1 MTDRWTTGAPT
12 DVSGERSSHLEQS
25 LPPLTGAFGRL
36 LRGPGSDIAVEVASH
51 AGVELTLSVLAA
63 AASFSFPA
71 VEELVLEC
79 SSPRGITRLAGEIS
93 PGEGERLRFTV
104 HDVIELEQR
113 RRFVRVRVSRP
124 VRVSRE
130 ADGVVSHTFALDLSG
145 GGLLLS
151 GPDQLRPGEHVSFQL
166 RLEAGEP
173 PIEGYARVVRMVGS
187 GHPAVTFY
195 SIKPADRERLVHF
208 IFDCERSAR
217 ALVPQMPHPPGDPG
231 AREPRDAN

>member
-1 MTDRWTTGAPT
+1 M
-12 DVSGERSSHLEQS
+12 SGESSWPTERG

-36 LRGPGSDIAVEVASH
+36 LRGPGSDIAVEVASQ
-51 AGVELTLSVLAA
+51 AGGELTLTVLAA
-63 AASFSFPA
+63 SVSFSFPA

-79 SSPRGITRLAGEIS
+79 SSPRGITRLAGEVT
-93 PGEGERLRFTV
+93 PGDADRLRFIV
-104 HDVIELEQR
+104 HDVIEVEQR

-124 VRVSRE
+124 VRVARE
-130 ADGVVSHTFALDLSG
+130 ADGAVSHTFALDLSG

-151 GPDQLRPGEHVSFQL
+151 GPDQLRPGEHVSFRL

-173 PIEGYARVVRMVGS
+173 PIEGYARVVRLVGS

-217 ALVPQMPHPPGDPG
+217 ALVREEPQRPGHPGAHEPGD
-231 AREPRDAN
+231 AN

>member
-1 MTDRWTTGAPT
+1 M
-12 DVSGERSSHLEQS
+12 SGERSSHTEHS

-36 LRGPGSDIAVEVASH
+36 LRGAGRDIAVEVASQ
-51 AGVELTLSVLAA
+51 AGGELTLLVLAA
-63 AASFSFPA
+63 TASFSFPA
-71 VEELVLEC
+71 LEELVREC
-79 SSPRGITRLAGEIS
+79 SSPRGITRLAGEVS
-93 PGEGERLRFTV
+93 PGEVSPGEADRLRFTV
-104 HDVIELEQR
+104 HDVIEVEQR

-151 GPDQLRPGEHVSFQL
+151 GPDQLRPGEHVSFRL
-166 RLEAGEP
+166 RLEAGEE
-173 PIEGYARVVRMVGS
+173 PIEGYARVVRLVGS

-208 IFDCERSAR
+208 IFDCERRAR
-217 ALVPQMPHPPGDPG
+217 ALVPEEPQRPGDPG
-231 AREPRDAN
+231 EHEPRDAN

>member
-1 MTDRWTTGAPT
+1 MT
-12 DVSGERSSHLEQS
+12 GERSPSEHS
-25 LPPLTGAFGRL
+25 LPALTGAFGRL
-36 LRGPGSDIAVEVASH
+36 LRGPGRDIAVEVA
-51 AGVELTLSVLAA
+51 AQTADELTLSVLAA
-63 AASFSFPA
+63 TATFSFPA

-93 PGEGERLRFTV
+93 PGDGDRLRFAV
-104 HDVIELEQR
+104 HDVIEVEQR

-130 ADGVVSHTFALDLSG
+130 SDGAVSHTFALDLSG

-151 GPDQLRPGEHVSFQL
+151 GPDQLRPGEHVSFRL

-173 PIEGYARVVRMVGS
+173 PIEGYGRVVRLVGS

-195 SIKPADRERLVHF
+195 SIKPSDRERLVHF
-208 IFDCERSAR
+208 IFDCERRAR
-217 ALVPQMPHPPGDPG
+217 ALVRDELRQPEDPG
-231 AREPRDAN
+231 AHEPGDAN